1 MDIKER
7 LALKL
12 NERVKKIETIE
23 TATIIEKTSDKN
35 YIQTVID
42 SVYNK
47 KNEATKVEDLPFFK
61 NNELDYIDSI
71 IEENDLREFLKYKT
85 CEIFVA
91 DTLSKLY
98 LGKILND
105 VFEKIGNYKNGAYT
119 KWVIATGLN
128 ERTALRYRN
137 RFLLFDKVSNETGKE
152 TILKLSNEDI
162 ENIMT
167 DENREKRFLKAL
179 EEGANK
185 LAIKELL
192 TYSEDTIEEN
202 ESIKKIQEFSDVRAE
217 INNLTRSVENNW
229 ENINKKKQ
237 RQISK
242 LFYKI
247 KQIINS

>member
-7 LALKL
+7 LAQKL
-12 NERVKKIETIE
+12 NERVKKLETIE
-23 TATIIEKTSDKN
+23 ATAVIEKSTDKT
-35 YIQTVID
+35 YIQTIVD
-42 SVYNK
+42 SVYSK
-47 KNEATKVEDLPFFK
+47 KNQDTNIENLPFLK
-61 NNELDYIDSI
+61 NNELDYIDNI
-71 IEENDLREFLKYKT
+71 VEENDLRDFLKYKT
-85 CEIFVA
+85 CEIFIA

-105 VFEKIGNYKNGAYT
+105 VFLKIGNYKNGAYT

-128 ERTALRYRN
+128 ERSALRYRN
-137 RFLLFDKVSNETGKE
+137 RFVLFDKVSNETGKE

-185 LAIKELL
+185 LIIKELL

-202 ESIKKIQEFSDVRAE
+202 ESIKKIQEFSDVRTE
-217 INNLTRSVENNW
+217 INNLTRSIENNW